1 MSSRWWKT
9 EFPRA
14 WSLKV
19 VEQLLETGE
28 DPNES
33 AFDYPYRRPL
43 HFAAMACN
51 AEGVDALLKGGAEVD
66 ACDATGDTPL
76 HIAVSAPYCR
86 NEAVVKALLAH
97 GADVNLRNNRGE
109 TVLTAAVPS
118 SCSSSSVKESIPI
131 FEALLAAGAGADT
144 ATLQTSLFKV
154 LRKCVGPGSA
164 ELASMLIRAGASVPV
179 AGTEVASKWYIASVD
194 PATWKV
200 VQKAMVWPLSARCTW
215 ITACLAL
222 GFMADAE
229 DAEDEDVRS
238 SKRVCV

>member
-1 MSSRWWKT
+1 MSRWWKT

-14 WSLKV
+14 WSREV

-28 DPNES
+28 DPNET
-33 AFDYPYRRPL
+33 ADVYPYRRPL
-43 HFAAMACN
+43 HYAAMARS
-51 AEGVDALLKGGAEVD
+51 AEGVNALLKGGAEVD

-76 HIAVSAPYCR
+76 HIAVCPYCR

-97 GADVNLRNNRGE
+97 GADVNLRNDRGE

-118 SCSSSSVKESIPI
+118 SCSSVKESIPI
-131 FEALLAAGAGADT
+131 FEALLAAGAGAD
-144 ATLQTSLFKV
+144 AASLQTSLYKV
-154 LRKCVGPGSA
+154 LRKCVGPASA
-164 ELASMLIRAGASVPV
+164 TLASMLIRAGASVPV
-179 AGTEVASKWYIASVD
+179 AGSEDASKWYIASVE

-229 DAEDEDVRS
+229 DAKDVDVRS

>member
-1 MSSRWWKT
+1 MNRWFKT
-9 EFPRA
+9 AFPSA
-14 WSLKV
+14 WSREV

-28 DPNES
+28 DPNET
-33 AFDYPYRRPL
+33 AFDFPYRRPL
-43 HFAAMACN
+43 HYAAMMRS

-66 ACDATGDTPL
+66 ACDDTGDTPL
-76 HIAVSAPYCR
+76 HIAVCKYCR

-97 GADVNLRNNRGE
+97 GADVNLRNNCGE

-118 SCSSSSVKESIPI
+118 SCSSVVESIPI
-131 FEALLAAGAGADT
+131 FEALLAAGADA
-144 ATLQTSLFKV
+144 ASLQTPLYKV
-154 LRKCVGPGSA
+154 LRKCVGPASA
-164 ELASMLIRAGASVPV
+164 TLASMLIRAGASVPV

-229 DAEDEDVRS
+229 DAEDVDVRS